1 MGNDRDPRASPFF
14 VTCPLCCAQS
24 LCLCPSKRSPRGP
37 GPGGFPFS
45 CFVTCPLL
53 PFLALAAQVEAKP
66 LDQTITL
73 ASASRL
79 ITKVVGDQFTKPP
92 WQGTLARALEWC
104 TSPRPLPERGDSLI
118 LLLLYS
124 TA

>member
-1 MGNDRDPRASPFF
+1 MIVIRGRPLFLSPVLF
-14 VTCPLCCAQS
+14 VAHEVCVCA
-24 LCLCPSKRSPRGP
+24 LPSQALAAQVDSP
-37 GPGGFPFS
+37 
-45 CFVTCPLL
+45 FVTCPLL

-104 TSPRPLPERGDSLI
+104 DIPSPHAPTTR
-118 LLLLYS
+118 
-124 TA
+124 